1 MHRRWRSRRP
11 DRRAARRTGHG
22 GGSNRSRMRYHF
34 PMRIILITGISG
46 SGKTVALNVL
56 EDAGY
61 FCVDNLPPTLLRE
74 LVATR
79 IREGAQML
87 AVATDARSADS
98 LAGLPSD
105 IAWLRSHGHDVRVL
119 FLTAK
124 TETLINRYSET
135 RRSHPLSH
143 RLRPGQNPAD
153 RLTLTECILQ
163 EREMLSGIES
173 LGHVIDTSG
182 LSANKLRQWIKE
194 FVASERAPLTILFV
208 SFAFKFGVPLDA
220 DLVFDVR
227 MLTNPFYDAELRP
240 LTGCDAPVIDFLQA
254 LPMAVEMENDI
265 RGFVEKWLPAFRND
279 NRSYL
284 TIAIGCTGGQHRS
297 VYMVERLARYFEQS
311 ERVVRR
317 HRELG

>member
-1 MHRRWRSRRP
+1 
-11 DRRAARRTGHG
+11 
-22 GGSNRSRMRYHF
+22 MRYHLR
-34 PMRIILITGISG
+34 MRIILITGISG

-61 FCVDNLPPTLLRE
+61 FCVDNLPPTLLRA

-98 LAGLPSD
+98 LSGLPSD
-105 IAWLRSHGHDVRVL
+105 IQWLKEQGHDVRVL

-124 TETLINRYSET
+124 TESLINRYSET

-143 RLRPGQNPAD
+143 RLLPGQNPSD
-153 RLTLTECILQ
+153 RMTLSECILQ
-163 EREMLSGIES
+163 EREMLSSIEE
-173 LGHVIDTSG
+173 LGHVVDTSG
-182 LSANKLRQWIKE
+182 LSANKLRGWVKE
-194 FVASERAPLTILFV
+194 FIAAEHASLTLLFV

-227 MLTNPFYDAELRP
+227 MLPNPYYDTKLRP
-240 LTGCDAPVIDFLQA
+240 LTGRDAPVQAFLDAQ
-254 LPMAVEMENDI
+254 PMTAEMQNDI
-265 RGFVEKWLPAFRND
+265 RGFVEKWLPAFKND

-284 TIAIGCTGGQHRS
+284 TVAVGCTGGQHRS
-297 VYMVERLARYFEQS
+297 VYMVEQLAQHFQRS